1 MMVIPAADIES
12 LQPMLTKIF
21 SMSLMGFITLYILR
35 GIGLITF
42 LPGGIISLALMT
54 AVISGLTW
62 GILKTRRY

>member
-1 MMVIPAADIES
+1 MIVIPADIES

-21 SMSLMGFITLYILR
+21 SMSLMGFIVLYFLR

-42 LPGGIISLALMT
+42 LPGGIISILLMT

>member
-1 MMVIPAADIES
+1 MIPN
-12 LQPMLTKIF
+12 IF
-21 SMSLMGFITLYILR
+21 FISLMGFLSLYILR

-42 LPGGIISLALMT
+42 IAGGVITALLLT